1 MASLEGKR
9 VVVVGGTSGIGYS
22 VAKSSLISNAELVVV
37 ASSSPN
43 KVQNAVSRLEKEKS
57 ERGLKGKVLGKVVD
71 ASSPQSVKDFA
82 KEFDEIDHL
91 VWTSGGIPNG
101 VGTSD
106 IVGVDIKNQD
116 LEKFKGIF
124 DIRLWGVAYA
134 IQIMKIRDGGSVT
147 LTGGASYA
155 KPIKGMTPM
164 ISAIGAVD
172 TFTRGLA
179 LELAPVRVNAV
190 FPGLVDTE
198 FFDDFP
204 DAVKKSIFEE
214 HSKKLPVGHVA
225 TPDELAEAYLFLM
238 KCTSITGQRIVVDG
252 GNLLI

>member
-116 LEKFKGIF
+116 LEKFKGSLFSFVFNIRIMVLNDIDYR
-124 DIRLWGVAYA
+124 DIRHP
-134 IQIMKIRDGGSVT
+134 T
-147 LTGGASYA
+147 LGC
-155 KPIKGMTPM
+155 
-164 ISAIGAVD
+164 
-172 TFTRGLA
+172 GLCYPNY
-179 LELAPVRVNAV
+179 EDP
-190 FPGLVDTE
+190 
-198 FFDDFP
+198 
-204 DAVKKSIFEE
+204 
-214 HSKKLPVGHVA
+214 
-225 TPDELAEAYLFLM
+225 
-238 KCTSITGQRIVVDG
+238 
-252 GNLLI
+252 